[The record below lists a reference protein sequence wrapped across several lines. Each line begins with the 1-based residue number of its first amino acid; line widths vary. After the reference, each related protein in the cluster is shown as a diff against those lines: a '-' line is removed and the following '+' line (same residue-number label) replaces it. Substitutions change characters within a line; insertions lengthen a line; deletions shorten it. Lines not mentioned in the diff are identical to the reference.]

1 MMPDKASLIE
11 TDDGSVA
18 DAQKN
23 VDFRWGV
30 KIPMGDGVELHATVY
45 RPKGDEPVPGI
56 FTLTPYIADSYHE
69 RAYYF
74 AQHGYAFLLVDC
86 RGRGNSGGSFEP
98 FVNEGRDGHDVV
110 EWLARQ
116 PWCNG
121 AVTMWG
127 GSYAGFNQW
136 MTLKEFPPHLK
147 TIVPA
152 ASAHAAVDFPFF
164 KNIFYPYEMQWL
176 TFTSGVTGNA
186 NLFAEK
192 AFWIEKFRE
201 LYFSHRPFKELDRI
215 VGNRSATFQTWIA
228 HPTPDDYWDQMA
240 LSPEEYDR
248 IEIPILTIT
257 GHYDGDQPG
266 ALYYYRQHM
275 ASASPAR
282 DVHYLIIGPWD
293 HAGTRTPQKEF
304 GGLAFGEASQV
315 DLNRLHREWY
325 DWTLKEGDKPEFLE
339 ARVAYYVTGAEEWK
353 YAGSLEEIASGTKRL
368 YLDSSHSEAND
379 VFRSGRLA
387 ETLPER
393 VELDQYVYNPLD
405 VRPAELE
412 RDEVKN
418 YLTDQREALNLYGN
432 GLVYHSEPF
441 AEDTEISGTLKLV
454 VWMELDVPD
463 TDFQASVY
471 EILRDGSSIML
482 TSDMLRARYRE
493 SLRQEKLVVPGEIN
507 RYTFDGFTFFSR
519 RIARGSRL
527 RLVIKSP
534 NSIYGQKNYNSGG
547 VVADETAADARTAQ
561 VRLYHGGDYLS
572 YLALPIVR
580 ASADEGRS

>member
-1 MMPDKASLIE
+1 MTAE
-11 TDDGSVA
+11 A
-18 DAQKN
+18 QDAEKN
-23 VDFRWGV
+23 VDFSWGV
-30 KIPMGDGVELHATVY
+30 RIPMRDGVELNATVY
-45 RPKGDEPVPGI
+45 RPKGEELAPAI

-74 AQHGYAFLLVDC
+74 AQRGYAFLLVDC
-86 RGRGNSGGSFEP
+86 RGRGNSDGVFEP

-110 EWLARQ
+110 VWLAEQ

-136 MTLKEFPPHLK
+136 MTLKEFPPQLQ

-186 NLFAEK
+186 NLFGEQ

-201 LYFSHRPFKELDRI
+201 LYLSQRPFKELDEI
-215 VGNRSATFQTWIA
+215 VGNRSPTFQTWIE
-228 HPTPDDYWDQMA
+228 HPTPDDYWDRMA

-266 ALYYYRQHM
+266 ALHYYRQHM

-282 DVHYLIIGPWD
+282 DDHYLIIGPWD
-293 HAGTRTPQKEF
+293 HAGTRTPKKEF
-304 GGLAFGEASQV
+304 GGLGFGEASLV
-315 DLNRLHREWY
+315 DLNELHREWY
-325 DWTLKEGDKPEFLE
+325 DWTLKEGEKPEFLK
-339 ARVAYYVTGAEEWK
+339 ARVAYYVAGADEWK
-353 YAGSLEEIASGTKRL
+353 YAESLEAIANETKRL
-368 YLDSSHSEAND
+368 YLDSSHGEAND
-379 VFRSGRLA
+379 VFRSGRLVEIA
-387 ETLPER
+387 PENGQP
-393 VELDQYVYNPLD
+393 DQYVYDPLD

-412 RDEVKN
+412 REEIKN
-418 YLTDQREALNLYGN
+418 YLTDQRNALNLFGN

-441 AEDTEISGTLKLV
+441 AEDTEISGALKLV
-454 VWMELDVPD
+454 AWIAINAPD

-471 EILRDGSSIML
+471 EILLDGSSIFL
-482 TSDMLRARYRE
+482 TGDMLRARYRE
-493 SLRQEKLVVPGEIN
+493 SLRTENLVTPGEIN
-507 RYTFDGFTFFSR
+507 RYVFDGFTFFSR
-519 RIARGSRL
+519 RIATGSRL
-527 RLVIKSP
+527 RLVISSP
-534 NSIYGQKNYNSGG
+534 NSIFGQKNYNSGG
-547 VVADETAADARTAQ
+547 VVAEETAADARKVKVT
-561 VRLYHGGDYLS
+561 LYHDEEHAS
-572 YLALPIVR
+572 YLELPVV
-580 ASADEGRS
+580 AGRDGAAGEEPK